1 MENVNSAALTCRAE
15 AVPVTEAQPGTG
27 EGRAAPP
34 PRGIRILPRI
44 LSDTGGTPAGVP
56 TGAGGTVLVGSR
68 WGLPGWVQEWGG
80 GNILALAEGGEGAWL
95 PKPDG
100 LDAELLNYEY

>member
-1 MENVNSAALTCRAE
+1 MG
-15 AVPVTEAQPGTG
+15 P
-27 EGRAAPP
+27 
-34 PRGIRILPRI
+34 
-44 LSDTGGTPAGVP
+44 GGTLMMP

-68 WGLPGWVQEWGG
+68 RGLCGWVQKRGDG
-80 GNILALAEGGEGAWL
+80 SILALAEGGEGAWL

>member
-15 AVPVTEAQPGTG
+15 TAPVTEAQPGTG
-27 EGRAAPP
+27 EGLLPLP
-34 PRGIRILPRI
+34 GGPGSCHGILG
-44 LSDTGGTPAGVP
+44 DTGGTPAPMP
-56 TGAGGTVLVGSR
+56 TGGGGTVLVGSR
-68 WGLPGWVQEWGG
+68 WGLPGWVLEWGG
-80 GNILALAEGGEGAWL
+80 GSILALAEGGEGAWL

>member
-34 PRGIRILPRI
+34 PPGIRILPRI
-44 LSDTGGTPAGVP
+44 LSGTGGTPAP
-56 TGAGGTVLVGSR
+56 TATSTVLFGGCLGGCWSGEGGTF
-68 WGLPGWVQEWGG
+68 
-80 GNILALAEGGEGAWL
+80 LALAEGGEGAWL

>member
-15 AVPVTEAQPGTG
+15 TVAVTEAQPGTG
-27 EGRAAPP
+27 EGLLL
-34 PRGIRILPRI
+34 LPGGPGSCHGS
-44 LSDTGGTPAGVP
+44 LGDTGGTPAPMP
-56 TGAGGTVLVGSR
+56 TAAGGTGLVGSR
-68 WGLPGWVQEWGG
+68 WGQAGWVLEWGG
-80 GNILALAEGGEGAWL
+80 GNILALAEGGEGARL

>member
-15 AVPVTEAQPGTG
+15 TAPVTEAQPGAG
-27 EGRAAPP
+27 AGAAPRPQGHGTP
-34 PRGIRILPRI
+34 PRPPWWHRGDASAR
-44 LSDTGGTPAGVP
+44 
-56 TGAGGTVLVGSR
+56 AGGTVWVGNR
-68 WGLPGWVQEWGG
+68 QGAAQERRGCG
-80 GNILALAEGGEGAWL
+80 DLALAEGGEGAWL